1 MSLIRRFLQRFAI
14 PVRSDK
20 NRPIHWP
27 HETFFHQKD
36 ALKFF
41 DNIRSKLVG
50 HKIECLLGDG
60 DLYNIQ
66 CKNQYQT
73 YIDQIPNNPQLGIDG
88 ITSIEIECDN
98 RLLIR
103 TDAIQLELCFN
114 ICNQVIN
121 GEIEYGCKAL
131 EISACLNAQCGGK
144 NLSFNNLKQYFP
156 VGIIGAK
163 ISDLIINIC
172 DYDNGII
179 PSDQDKIIFI
189 MDSGYSLVLSRY
201 AADYT
206 LITGGIPNY
215 MEQ

>member
-1 MSLIRRFLQRFAI
+1 M
-14 PVRSDK
+14 
-20 NRPIHWP
+20 H
-27 HETFFHQKD
+27 
-36 ALKFF
+36 
-41 DNIRSKLVG
+41 
-50 HKIECLLGDG
+50 
-60 DLYNIQ
+60 
-66 CKNQYQT
+66 
-73 YIDQIPNNPQLGIDG
+73 
-88 ITSIEIECDN
+88 
-98 RLLIR
+98 
-103 TDAIQLELCFN
+103 
-114 ICNQVIN
+114 
-121 GEIEYGCKAL
+121 
-131 EISACLNAQCGGK
+131 NAGGK

>member
-1 MSLIRRFLQRFAI
+1 MSLIRRFLQRFTI
-14 PVRSDK
+14 PVRTDK
-20 NRPIHWP
+20 NQPLHWP

-41 DNIRSKLVG
+41 DDIRSKLVG
-50 HKIECLLGDG
+50 HKIECLLVDG

-66 CKNQYQT
+66 CKTQYQT
-73 YIDQIPNNPQLGIDG
+73 YIDPAPDNPQLGIDG
-88 ITSIEIECDN
+88 IASIEIECDK
-98 RLLIR
+98 RIIIR

-121 GEIEYGCKAL
+121 GEIEYGCEAL
-131 EISACLNAQCGGK
+131 EISACLSSQCRAQ
-144 NLSFNNLKQYFP
+144 NLSFNNIQKYFP

-172 DYDNGII
+172 DYDNGVIS
-179 PSDQDKIIFI
+179 PGQDEIIFI
-189 MDSGYSLVLSRY
+189 MDSGYRLVLSRY

-206 LITGGIPNY
+206 LITGNTPIY
-215 MEQ
+215 VE

>member
-1 MSLIRRFLQRFAI
+1 MSLIRRFLQRFTI
-14 PVRSDK
+14 PVRTDK
-20 NRPIHWP
+20 NQPLHWP

-41 DNIRSKLVG
+41 DDIRSKLVG
-50 HKIECLLGDG
+50 HKIECLLVDG

-66 CKNQYQT
+66 CKPQYQT
-73 YIDQIPNNPQLGIDG
+73 YIDPAPDNSQLGIDG
-88 ITSIEIECDN
+88 IASIEIECDK
-98 RLLIR
+98 RIIIR

-121 GEIEYGCKAL
+121 GEIEYGCEAL
-131 EISACLNAQCGGK
+131 EISACLNSQCGGK

-172 DYDNGII
+172 DYDNGVIS
-179 PSDQDKIIFI
+179 PGQDEIIFI
-189 MDSGYSLVLSRY
+189 MDSGYRLVLSRY

-206 LITGGIPNY
+206 LITGNTPIY
-215 MEQ
+215 VE